1 MNQIEKEIITKVTS
15 VLDKF
20 GLKYAIK
27 DSEGT
32 IHGELKPA
40 DAEKKGK
47 RSPSIYGYGE
57 LRNHIV
63 AHGVTNMAVNS
74 HKVIPVGKFEP
85 EILRRSVCSYGSQH
99 WGNGTYKTKLTAD
112 RKGVEVTRF
121 DKETAEFM
129 QKDPLAEIL
138 DGWN

>member
-1 MNQIEKEIITKVTS
+1 MNQIEKEIITKVTT

-40 DAEKKGK
+40 ETPKKKKAGA
-47 RSPSIYGYGE
+47 IYGYGV
-57 LRNHIV
+57 LRSYLQSQ
-63 AHGVTNMAVNS
+63 GVLNMPVNS
-74 HKVIPVGKFEP
+74 HKVIPAGSFDP
-85 EILRRSVCSYGSQH
+85 EVVRGSVCAYASQN
-99 WGNGTYKTKLTAD
+99 WGKGTYKTKLTAD
-112 RKGVEVTRF
+112 KKGVEITRF

-129 QKDPLAEIL
+129 KKDPLADIL